1 MSKKC
6 LNELIAETKKQG
18 IILTTNRNDINKDNV
33 LNWVY
38 REVTP
43 SFVNAIKWAKVLG
56 LKFNMSKEE
65 VFVFM
70 KKYGIKK
77 SAEKSGVKIRT
88 ICAWRYSGVEPP
100 LDKIERIMMA
110 IGKPLELVEQEDE

>member
-18 IILTTNRNDINKDNV
+18 IILTINRSDINKDNV

-38 REVTP
+38 REVIP
-43 SFVNAIKWAKVLG
+43 SFVNASKWAKVLG

-65 VFVFM
+65 VFMFM

-77 SAEKSGVKIRT
+77 TAEMSGVKIRT
-88 ICAWRYSGVEPP
+88 IYAWRYAEKEPP
-100 LDKIERIMMA
+100 LDKIEQIMTA
-110 IGKPLELVEQEDE
+110 IGEPLELIRTK